1 MGRLDELGI
10 SESMITEHREKG
22 GRSDVIGTYRI
33 LMYRASCEE
42 VEADAA
48 SEKLE
53 EEKHQENLLAPPTVS
68 LAGSL
73 SKSIK
78 SALSVK
84 SSRSEK
90 SARSSSPKVNRN
102 SPSPQPPP
110 TLPSNAKE
118 PDQQQTSASPGKRK
132 FKHKLNMS
140 ILSKNKNNSAAPAI
154 TVTETKTVKKK
165 KGSQACT
172 IL

>member
-10 SESMITEHREKG
+10 SESMIMEHREKG

-42 VEADAA
+42 AEADAA

-68 LAGSL
+68 LAGSI

-102 SPSPQPPP
+102 SPSPQTPP

-165 KGSQACT
+165 KGSQECT